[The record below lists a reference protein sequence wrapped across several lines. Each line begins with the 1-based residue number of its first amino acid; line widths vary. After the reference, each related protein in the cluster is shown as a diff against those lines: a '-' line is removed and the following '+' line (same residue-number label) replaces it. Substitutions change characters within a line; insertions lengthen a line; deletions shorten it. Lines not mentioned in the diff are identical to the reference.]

1 MPRIKT
7 IKFSSIEELNIQL
20 ESVNTPELAEEIFG
34 AIKRGIKNN
43 NKLVTVCKIKL
54 EDEEEIIKL
63 QSSKEDWKTALNG
76 CLKNFIKTEDYE
88 KCSEIKQMIE
98 KL

>member
-1 MPRIKT
+1 MKKIKT
-7 IKFSSIEELNIQL
+7 INFSSIEELNIQL

-43 NKLVTVCKIKL
+43 NNLVTVCKIKL

-76 CLKNFIKTEDYE
+76 CLKNFIKIEEYE
-88 KCSEIKQMIE
+88 KCSEIKQMLK

>member
-1 MPRIKT
+1 MKKIKT
-7 IKFSSIEELNIQL
+7 INFASIEDLNLQL
-20 ESVNTPELAEEIFG
+20 GSTNTPELAEEIFG

-43 NKLVTVCKIKL
+43 NKSVTVCKIKL

-63 QSSKEDWKTALNG
+63 QSSKEDWETALNG

-88 KCSEIKQMIE
+88 KCSEIKQMLE